1 MENMK
6 YWDLMKTVP
15 ANRLKTI
22 QAGRLKGKS
31 DINPQWRYER
41 LTEVFGVCGF
51 GWKYTIEKTWIQEYQ
66 NGEIASFAEIHLFIK
81 IDDKWSDPIPAN
93 GGSMFVANES
103 RGPYVSDECFKM
115 AITDAL
121 GTAAKMIGVASDV
134 YQGITDTKYSK
145 EPQNTTPIAPEKP
158 WLNKDDLTKAGEYL
172 RKGGNIDV
180 IKAKYRISTEMMKNL
195 LTITEKLCV
204 QSIILQGR
212 LSR

>member
-31 DINPQWRYER
+31 DINPQWRYEI

-51 GWKYTIEKTWIQEYQ
+51 GWKFTIEKTWIQEYS

-134 YQGITDTKYSK
+134 YQGIITDSKYSK
-145 EPQNTTPIAPEKP
+145 EPQNTITIVPENTITIVPEKP
-158 WLNKDDLTKAGEYL
+158 WLNKDDFNKASEYL
-172 RKGGNIDV
+172 RTGGKIEV
-180 IKAKYRISTEMMKNL
+180 IKSKYRISTEMMKNL
-195 LTITEKLCV
+195 LTITEKL
-204 QSIILQGR
+204 
-212 LSR
+212 